1 MSISNKWPF
10 LLAIPLLRFLVNF
23 NHYWYLRTVLK
34 RHDIFIDGI
43 VEDKPEKVKNSSRKA
58 RNWIQENQIEIKKRV
73 LNTGLN
79 DQMESYMEPLGLG
92 FAQKQQVGALD
103 NLLLLNTDI
112 LKSARQL
119 IERAEGYYKTQA
131 FLSLSP
137 LFWIEMIVFLPR
149 EMFKL
154 AGFNSSAKSFQ
165 ILEKTIQIFYWVISI
180 IYTIKLLNRI

>member
-1 MSISNKWPF
+1 MVFSFDNSSF
-10 LLAIPLLRFLVNF
+10 TFLVNF
-23 NHYWYLRTVLK
+23 NHCWYLRTVLK
-34 RHDIFIDGI
+34 RHNIFIGGLS
-43 VEDKPEKVKNSSRKA
+43 EDDSKETKAASRKA

-73 LNTGLN
+73 LNAGLR

-112 LKSARQL
+112 LKSAREL
-119 IERAEGYYKTQA
+119 IERAKGYYKTQA

-137 LFWIEMIVFLPR
+137 LFWVEMIVFLPR

-154 AGFNSSAKSFQ
+154 AGFDSSAKSFQ
-165 ILEKTIQIFYWVISI
+165 ILEKTIQLIYWTVSI
-180 IYTIKLLNRI
+180 VYTLKLLNKI